1 MKTDKE
7 ELIRKRAYELWER
20 AGRPEGD
27 GFKHWFQ
34 AVEEFQ
40 SAKINGVEV
49 LENAAV
55 LGESD
60 EPSGSAG
67 AKRTSK
73 PSVRKQPDSAEPL
86 KRRAASKTSGEKKG
100 KRTEGR

>member
-20 AGRPEGD
+20 AGRPEDD
-27 GFKHWFQ
+27 GLKYWFQ
-34 AVEEFQ
+34 AANELE
-40 SAKINGVEV
+40 SGKINGAEV

-55 LGESD
+55 LGEPH
-60 EPSGSAG
+60 EPAIATKAKKTPKSAV
-67 AKRTSK
+67 K
-73 PSVRKQPDSAEPL
+73 KQPDSAKPL
-86 KRRAASKTSGEKKG
+86 KTSTVSKTRDRKG

>member
-27 GFKHWFQ
+27 GLKYWFQ
-34 AVEEFQ
+34 AAEEVQ
-40 SAKINGVEV
+40 SAKMDGVEV
-49 LENAAV
+49 NAAV

-60 EPSGSAG
+60 ELAG
-67 AKRTSK
+67 VSHAKRTPKST
-73 PSVRKQPDSAEPL
+73 VRKQPDSAARL
-86 KRRAASKTSGEKKG
+86 KRRTIAKTSGGKKG
-100 KRTEGR
+100 KRSEGG